1 MIGVTQCRTKFGLKS
16 VEICIAQGKDNLL
29 FKAVRNFLNH
39 LWRSEAALYGGYICR
54 AFGGAGSGIWRK
66 KESDLQHVIES
77 FIKQRTAMTLFEN
90 DGMKTMGSETTLLL
104 SNDSSS

>member
-1 MIGVTQCRTKFGLKS
+1 M
-16 VEICIAQGKDNLL
+16 EICIAQGKDNLL

-66 KESDLQHVIES
+66 KESDL
-77 FIKQRTAMTLFEN
+77 
-90 DGMKTMGSETTLLL
+90 
-104 SNDSSS
+104 